1 MKCRKWLGLL
11 LAAVLCVAALPM
23 AANAASASPFD
34 GGSGTVADP
43 YLISTKEQ
51 LNEVRNYLS
60 ASFKMTADIEFTD
73 ADFSPGGDFYNSG
86 KGWKPIGVNENNTFT
101 GTFDGDGHMISG
113 LTCGAWYFTGL
124 FGYAEKASI
133 MNLNMDDV
141 SISGKDAVGAIVG
154 YLRRGSISGCTV
166 YGGSISGQSWVGG
179 VVGYAYVY
187 EGTISNCGNMAQVR
201 GKSPVGGIAGYIY
214 CVNDDGTSTCFNT
227 GAVTANVGTEN
238 ITCIAGGIAGDVYGY
253 VEKCYNTGAVTV
265 EAGSNTAT
273 NAAGGIAGSAGRYVL
288 NGVARPCK
296 IINCYNA
303 GAIENTYSSGAAGG
317 VAGYAIEL
325 TIDYCYNVGTVTGGK
340 LAFLEFYG
348 EHGAIAGESGILTGC
363 YYMDN
368 ATPDVGTSTSFTT
381 KATMCSSD
389 EMMRQ
394 STFLAFDFNEIWTM
408 AGNADYPYPEL
419 QANPMT
425 SVAKTL
431 TGITIEGASEAE
443 IPAEGS
449 TTVKLTAAGSYTS
462 QYGASSK
469 DLTNSAIWSV
479 VDTPA
484 GISVNKGVV
493 TIASSAAAGDIT
505 VNAAYNGK
513 SATHTITLT
522 GPCASGQHN
531 FGEYTVVT
539 LPTATAKGKETG
551 TCSVC
556 GATVTRSIP
565 ASAEAAVTV
574 GGVKLT
580 KDAPYY
586 VNGNN
591 KALTADELTGG
602 AYNAYYDAASRTLTL
617 NGLEIDN
624 YNGNGIDA
632 DGALTLVLKGTN
644 SIKLWCSWNDTRNYN
659 KGIRTNTLVIQG
671 DGSLSFD
678 LGSNQ
683 AFRGSCIY
691 NGINVDELY
700 MKSGNVTVAYSY
712 NAGVFAEELQIS
724 GGSLTV
730 AGPGSHAFSARHIVI
745 AGGTLTGYTTASI
758 SHSDWSEACHAV
770 SSQPEFSGCGTYM
783 IMAGNKKDGEEA
795 VSVSRDDTLTRYRY
809 LQITAKN
816 VSHTP
821 VTDPAV
827 AATCTAT
834 GLTEGQ
840 HCAGC
845 GAILTPRTAVNAL
858 GHTYGEYVSNN
869 DATCTEDGTKTAKCV
884 RCDATDTVT
893 DTGSAT
899 GHSFGAKA
907 SDKLASAAT
916 CTEAAKYY
924 VQCDNC
930 DAVSETETVTV
941 GAPNGHDWKEATCT
955 VPKTCRTCDAT
966 EGNALGHDF
975 GDYEV
980 TTPATCTEKGEKTAT
995 CSRCDAKDVQ
1005 EIPATGHT
1013 EVTDPAV
1020 EPTCTEPGK
1029 TEGKHCSVCNEILVE
1044 QTVIPATGHTP
1055 ATAVK
1060 ENEVPATCTTDGT
1073 YDEVVYCSACRT
1085 ELSREKKTIEKLGH
1099 SFTNYVSDNN
1109 ATCTEDGTKTA
1120 KCVRCDATDTVTDT
1134 GSATGHTEV
1143 TDEAVEPT
1151 CTEPGK
1157 TEGKHCSVCNEILV
1171 EQTVIPA
1178 KGHTPGT
1185 ATRENETAATCTAD
1199 GSYDEVVYC
1208 SVCNTEIS
1216 RNHKTTAKTGHSFGG
1231 NLEYCANGCG
1241 TKNPGYVPPYQ
1252 PPYIPPVDPVQPPEP
1267 EEPENPF
1274 TDVGED
1280 DFFFDPVI
1288 WAVGEGI
1295 TSGAGDGKFDP
1306 YGICT
1311 RAQMVTFLWRAA
1323 GKPEP
1328 VSAVNPFTDVAESA
1342 YYYKAVLWAVE
1353 KGITKGTSAATF
1365 SPDDTCT
1372 RAQAMTFLYRLAGMP
1387 ETDGT
1392 APFNDVNETAYYY
1405 DAVIWGVAGKIT
1417 TGTSTTT
1424 FSPDDLCTR
1433 GQIVT
1438 FLYRYLVK

>member
-11 LAAVLCVAALPM
+11 LAAALCVTALPM

-34 GGSGTVADP
+34 CGSGTVADP

-580 KDAPYY
+580 KDARP
-586 VNGNN
+586 
-591 KALTADELTGG
+591 
-602 AYNAYYDAASRTLTL
+602 
-617 NGLEIDN
+617 
-624 YNGNGIDA
+624 
-632 DGALTLVLKGTN
+632 
-644 SIKLWCSWNDTRNYN
+644 
-659 KGIRTNTLVIQG
+659 
-671 DGSLSFD
+671 
-678 LGSNQ
+678 
-683 AFRGSCIY
+683 
-691 NGINVDELY
+691 
-700 MKSGNVTVAYSY
+700 
-712 NAGVFAEELQIS
+712 
-724 GGSLTV
+724 
-730 AGPGSHAFSARHIVI
+730 
-745 AGGTLTGYTTASI
+745 
-758 SHSDWSEACHAV
+758 
-770 SSQPEFSGCGTYM
+770 
-783 IMAGNKKDGEEA
+783 IM
-795 VSVSRDDTLTRYRY
+795 
-809 LQITAKN
+809 
-816 VSHTP
+816 
-821 VTDPAV
+821 
-827 AATCTAT
+827 
-834 GLTEGQ
+834 
-840 HCAGC
+840 
-845 GAILTPRTAVNAL
+845 
-858 GHTYGEYVSNN
+858 
-869 DATCTEDGTKTAKCV
+869 
-884 RCDATDTVT
+884 
-893 DTGSAT
+893 
-899 GHSFGAKA
+899 
-907 SDKLASAAT
+907 
-916 CTEAAKYY
+916 
-924 VQCDNC
+924 
-930 DAVSETETVTV
+930 
-941 GAPNGHDWKEATCT
+941 
-955 VPKTCRTCDAT
+955 
-966 EGNALGHDF
+966 
-975 GDYEV
+975 
-980 TTPATCTEKGEKTAT
+980 
-995 CSRCDAKDVQ
+995 
-1005 EIPATGHT
+1005 
-1013 EVTDPAV
+1013 
-1020 EPTCTEPGK
+1020 
-1029 TEGKHCSVCNEILVE
+1029 
-1044 QTVIPATGHTP
+1044 
-1055 ATAVK
+1055 
-1060 ENEVPATCTTDGT
+1060 
-1073 YDEVVYCSACRT
+1073 
-1085 ELSREKKTIEKLGH
+1085 
-1099 SFTNYVSDNN
+1099 
-1109 ATCTEDGTKTA
+1109 
-1120 KCVRCDATDTVTDT
+1120 
-1134 GSATGHTEV
+1134 
-1143 TDEAVEPT
+1143 
-1151 CTEPGK
+1151 
-1157 TEGKHCSVCNEILV
+1157 
-1171 EQTVIPA
+1171 
-1178 KGHTPGT
+1178 
-1185 ATRENETAATCTAD
+1185 
-1199 GSYDEVVYC
+1199 
-1208 SVCNTEIS
+1208 
-1216 RNHKTTAKTGHSFGG
+1216 
-1231 NLEYCANGCG
+1231 
-1241 TKNPGYVPPYQ
+1241 
-1252 PPYIPPVDPVQPPEP
+1252 
-1267 EEPENPF
+1267 
-1274 TDVGED
+1274 
-1280 DFFFDPVI
+1280 
-1288 WAVGEGI
+1288 
-1295 TSGAGDGKFDP
+1295 
-1306 YGICT
+1306 
-1311 RAQMVTFLWRAA
+1311 
-1323 GKPEP
+1323 
-1328 VSAVNPFTDVAESA
+1328 
-1342 YYYKAVLWAVE
+1342 
-1353 KGITKGTSAATF
+1353 
-1365 SPDDTCT
+1365 
-1372 RAQAMTFLYRLAGMP
+1372 
-1387 ETDGT
+1387 
-1392 APFNDVNETAYYY
+1392 
-1405 DAVIWGVAGKIT
+1405 
-1417 TGTSTTT
+1417 
-1424 FSPDDLCTR
+1424 
-1433 GQIVT
+1433 
-1438 FLYRYLVK
+1438 

>member
-858 GHTYGEYVSNN
+858 GH
-869 DATCTEDGTKTAKCV
+869 
-884 RCDATDTVT
+884 
-893 DTGSAT
+893 
-899 GHSFGAKA
+899 
-907 SDKLASAAT
+907 
-916 CTEAAKYY
+916 
-924 VQCDNC
+924 
-930 DAVSETETVTV
+930 
-941 GAPNGHDWKEATCT
+941 
-955 VPKTCRTCDAT
+955 
-966 EGNALGHDF
+966 DF

-1274 TDVGED
+1274 TDV
-1280 DFFFDPVI
+1280 
-1288 WAVGEGI
+1288 
-1295 TSGAGDGKFDP
+1295 
-1306 YGICT
+1306 
-1311 RAQMVTFLWRAA
+1311 
-1323 GKPEP
+1323 
-1328 VSAVNPFTDVAESA
+1328 AESA

-1353 KGITKGTSAATF
+1353 KGITKGTRATTF

>member
-1 MKCRKWLGLL
+1 M
-11 LAAVLCVAALPM
+11 
-23 AANAASASPFD
+23 
-34 GGSGTVADP
+34 
-43 YLISTKEQ
+43 
-51 LNEVRNYLS
+51 
-60 ASFKMTADIEFTD
+60 
-73 ADFSPGGDFYNSG
+73 
-86 KGWKPIGVNENNTFT
+86 
-101 GTFDGDGHMISG
+101 
-113 LTCGAWYFTGL
+113 
-124 FGYAEKASI
+124 
-133 MNLNMDDV
+133 
-141 SISGKDAVGAIVG
+141 
-154 YLRRGSISGCTV
+154 
-166 YGGSISGQSWVGG
+166 
-179 VVGYAYVY
+179 
-187 EGTISNCGNMAQVR
+187 R

-602 AYNAYYDAASRTLTL
+602 AYNAYYDAASRTLTIQDL
-617 NGLEIDN
+617 AIDN
-624 YNGNGIDA
+624 YNGSGIDA
-632 DGALTLVLKGTN
+632 DGALTLILKGTN

-712 NAGVFAEELQIS
+712 NAGVRAEELQIS

-770 SSQPEFSGCGTYM
+770 SSQPEFSGCGTYT

-795 VSVSRDDTLTRYRY
+795 VSVSQGDTLTRYRY

-845 GAILTPRTAVNAL
+845 GAILTPRTAV
-858 GHTYGEYVSNN
+858 
-869 DATCTEDGTKTAKCV
+869 
-884 RCDATDTVT
+884 
-893 DTGSAT
+893 
-899 GHSFGAKA
+899 
-907 SDKLASAAT
+907 
-916 CTEAAKYY
+916 
-924 VQCDNC
+924 
-930 DAVSETETVTV
+930 
-941 GAPNGHDWKEATCT
+941 
-955 VPKTCRTCDAT
+955 
-966 EGNALGHDF
+966 NALGHDF

-1029 TEGKHCSVCNEILVE
+1029 TEGKHCSVCNEILVA
-1044 QTVIPATGHTP
+1044 QT
-1055 ATAVK
+1055 
-1060 ENEVPATCTTDGT
+1060 D
-1073 YDEVVYCSACRT
+1073 
-1085 ELSREKKTIEKLGH
+1085 
-1099 SFTNYVSDNN
+1099 
-1109 ATCTEDGTKTA
+1109 
-1120 KCVRCDATDTVTDT
+1120 
-1134 GSATGHTEV
+1134 
-1143 TDEAVEPT
+1143 
-1151 CTEPGK
+1151 
-1157 TEGKHCSVCNEILV
+1157 
-1171 EQTVIPA
+1171 IPA

-1252 PPYIPPVDPVQPPEP
+1252 PPYIPPVNPVQPPEP

-1392 APFNDVNETAYYY
+1392 APFTDVNETAYYY

-1417 TGTSTTT
+1417 TGTSTAT
-1424 FSPDDLCTR
+1424 FSPDDFCTR

>member
-858 GHTYGEYVSNN
+858 GH
-869 DATCTEDGTKTAKCV
+869 
-884 RCDATDTVT
+884 
-893 DTGSAT
+893 
-899 GHSFGAKA
+899 
-907 SDKLASAAT
+907 
-916 CTEAAKYY
+916 
-924 VQCDNC
+924 
-930 DAVSETETVTV
+930 
-941 GAPNGHDWKEATCT
+941 
-955 VPKTCRTCDAT
+955 
-966 EGNALGHDF
+966 
-975 GDYEV
+975 
-980 TTPATCTEKGEKTAT
+980 
-995 CSRCDAKDVQ
+995 
-1005 EIPATGHT
+1005 
-1013 EVTDPAV
+1013 
-1020 EPTCTEPGK
+1020 
-1029 TEGKHCSVCNEILVE
+1029 
-1044 QTVIPATGHTP
+1044 
-1055 ATAVK
+1055 
-1060 ENEVPATCTTDGT
+1060 
-1073 YDEVVYCSACRT
+1073 
-1085 ELSREKKTIEKLGH
+1085 
-1099 SFTNYVSDNN
+1099 SFTNYVSNHD

-1353 KGITKGTSAATF
+1353 KGITKGTRATTF